1 MKQHLMPWLYAA
13 AGLLALPAV
22 ALAQSQAYTN
32 SSVNVRAGP
41 ARDYPVVTQLPGGVP
56 VTVMGCIS
64 GYQWC
69 DVAAPNLRGWVY
81 AGRLSY
87 PYRGSN
93 VPVMSYGTVIGLP
106 IVTFSIGTYW
116 GNYYRGRPWYNQ
128 RSRWANHPPP
138 PPPRPGAGRPPGGRP
153 PGGPPPGNVGAVRH
167 PGMLA
172 VARQVIGRR
181 ATRVAVHRA
190 MQVAVRRVGSHR
202 VMREAARRVVSHRV
216 MQVAVRRVVSR
227 RGMREAVHRVV
238 SRRVTQVAVRQEVV
252 HRVASKAAGIIAQA
266 GRRRAAEAGPQ
277 EVETAEASGAGL
289 SGPHV
294 LLSTPRSETPS

>member
-1 MKQHLMPWLYAA
+1 MW
-13 AGLLALPAV
+13 
-22 ALAQSQAYTN
+22 
-32 SSVNVRAGP
+32 
-41 ARDYPVVTQLPGGVP
+41 
-56 VTVMGCIS
+56 
-64 GYQWC
+64 
-69 DVAAPNLRGWVY
+69 
-81 AGRLSY
+81 
-87 PYRGSN
+87 
-93 VPVMSYGTVIGLP
+93 
-106 IVTFSIGTYW
+106 
-116 GNYYRGRPWYNQ
+116 
-128 RSRWANHPPP
+128 
-138 PPPRPGAGRPPGGRP
+138 
-153 PGGPPPGNVGAVRH
+153 GAVRH